1 MSDLGFCAPCA
12 AAALINPSPAPL
24 GLGGL
29 GDWKSELWNHLKP
42 MAPWLIA
49 TALVCGFA
57 GWKAGNMYCS
67 SVFLKREASL
77 KKKRRKRKRR
87 K

>member
-12 AAALINPSPAPL
+12 ASVIPTPV
-24 GLGGL
+24 L
-29 GDWKSELWNHLKP
+29 GDWKSELGS
-42 MAPWLIA
+42 WLLA
-49 TALVCGFA
+49 TALICGFA

-77 KKKRRKRKRR
+77 RKKRRKRKRR